1 MAKRST
7 TELAFS
13 AIRIEGG
20 LLAAD
25 FLGRVARFEVT
36 GQAEADYDIPKGLKL
51 RDEIG
56 RYWKIALNLWQD
68 FQAGRQ
74 RTDHDAHSFTSKD
87 FLEPFCRHVLGF
99 TDIQAIGQ
107 VTLAERIF
115 PIGYQAVSGQVPLV
129 FAAHTLGMEQSDA
142 RFGDGHRRR
151 SPFLLAQEYLN
162 AEDLCLWAIV
172 SNGLKLRIL
181 RDNPSL
187 TRPAYI
193 EVDLEA
199 IFNEERYPD
208 FTAFWLLAHAT
219 RFGSHQAASSRNPAD
234 CHLERWRNTSQES
247 GIRARERLRD
257 GVGEALRALG
267 TGFVS
272 HPKNTALREQLDSG
286 ALSAQAYYEQLL
298 RLIYRFIFLATLE
311 DRQDEQRGTPL
322 VFAPNA
328 DEGTQELYLRGYSL
342 NRLREH
348 AAKRRHYDRY
358 SDLWQGLGI
367 AFAGLAKGQPAL
379 GLPALGGLFTA
390 EQCPH
395 LDGAQLEN
403 RYLLQ
408 AVFGLCFFREGAV
421 LTRVNYRDMGSEEL
435 GSVYESLLELVP
447 VVSVSA
453 GVRKFVFVGDEEAA
467 STKGNARKLSGSYY
481 TPDSL
486 VQELIKSALEPVI
499 AQTLQANLQQPV
511 KALLGLTVCD
521 PACGSGHFLLA
532 AARRIAEE
540 VARLNAS
547 EGNPLQS
554 DYRHAL
560 REVVAHC
567 IYGVDKNP
575 MAVELAK
582 TALWLEA
589 YTPDR
594 PLTFLDHHLRCGDAL
609 LGVLDPVI
617 LEKGIPSVAFN
628 ALSGDDKAVVKALK
642 KANSDAL
649 KAIEK
654 SKASTHFMHSLD
666 LEVTAETRSLEALP
680 DDTLDAIAAKR
691 AAFAQVEAHAAQS
704 RARIAAD
711 LFVAAFVLLKTS
723 ANHNLVPTSQDLWL
737 VMNASA
743 PRPGVQAAATQA
755 AHVAQAFHWHLV
767 FPQIFSDGQGANNG
781 FDVLLGNP
789 PWERI
794 KLQEEEFFA
803 TRSPLVAESQHKAE
817 RGQRI
822 ELLKQGMLLHALYPE
837 VEAAQGLMPPN
848 QAEQQLYAEFLS
860 ARRSAEASSL
870 YAHDSGRYPL
880 TGVGDV
886 NTYALF
892 AETFAQ
898 LMSEHGRAGFIVP
911 AGIATDDSTKAYFE
925 DISQHG
931 KLATLL
937 AFENEEFIFPAI
949 HHSTRFCILT
959 LGRVEKAEFVFFAR
973 KPSQVHDPRRRFTL
987 TPDEFRLINPNTRT
1001 CPVFR
1006 SNKDAELTKKLY
1018 RAAPVLI
1025 EEGKVDINP
1034 WHIRFM
1040 AMIHMSSDSEL
1051 FYNEAGTNSL
1061 PLYEAKMIHQFDHRW
1076 ATYQSLPSSAK
1087 GSGEV
1092 DSRDCTDAEKADPH
1106 FVPTPRYWVDA
1117 REVYL
1122 RTADLPKGL
1131 LTALRE
1137 RNNSL
1142 IVLGLAHLLFGNW
1155 LQNASGGSVVH
1166 AIENIYTSWQD
1177 FVVHQPF
1184 ARHIAPTQMGLTGD
1198 NPACLKPLG
1207 QCYLPAQP
1215 LDDIENN
1222 DRSSTAWYT
1231 ADEGAVATYLH
1242 MAARYTRIVEAA
1254 PRLTDEAEALEFAET
1269 CLEQAAPRW
1278 MMGWRDITSAHVL
1291 RTVIAS
1297 VVPRFGIGHTMPL
1310 FFTTQEADA
1319 TAALLGNLSA
1329 VVLDYIARLKVGGT
1343 HLTYGYLKQFP
1354 ILPPNRYIEAD
1365 LAYIVPRVLELTYTT
1380 HDLKPWAEDL
1390 GYDGQPFPWDPDRRA
1405 VLRAELDAY
1414 YAKLYSLTR
1423 DELRYILDPADV
1435 MGDDYPS
1442 ETFRVLKNSEM
1453 RQFGEYRTARLVLRE
1468 FDRMA
1473 LADAAHEP
1481 YLSLLVPPPG
1491 QPSPPQYSPIGI
1503 IRDEDDA
1510 RLAGLVLAIIRQAG
1524 ALSHQ
1529 SLTLALTAAHTS
1541 GTTTVPLEQAEL
1553 DQLAA
1558 YRQSHQAMLL
1568 PARLERTQLMLRF
1581 FEDAEAIR
1589 IEQQGAWIAAAADVP
1604 LPAGVTVEQDT
1615 EEIAGILLR
1624 TARANFERQAADDLD
1639 TASQASS
1646 KQA

>member
-25 FLGRVARFEVT
+25 FLGRVARFEAT
-36 GQAEADYDIPKGLKL
+36 GQTEADYDIPKGLKL

-99 TDIQAIGQ
+99 TDIQVVGQ
-107 VTLAERIF
+107 ITLDERIF
-115 PIGYQAVSGQVPLV
+115 PVGYQAVSGQVPLV
-129 FAAHTLGMEQSDA
+129 FAAHTLGLEQSDV
-142 RFGDGHRRR
+142 RFGDSHRRR

-162 AEDLCLWAIV
+162 AENKCLWAIV

-219 RFGSHQAASSRNPAD
+219 RFGRTTPSPLTGEGRGEGVNPAD

-286 ALSAQAYYEQLL
+286 ALTPQAYYEQLL

-322 VFAPNA
+322 VFAPDA
-328 DEGTQELYLRGYSL
+328 DEAAQERYLSGYSL
-342 NRLREH
+342 NRLRDH

-358 SDLWQGLGI
+358 SDLWHGLGI
-367 AFAGLAKGQPAL
+367 AFSGLAKGQPAL

-408 AVFGLCFFREGAV
+408 AVFGLCFFREGAA
-421 LTRVNYRDMGSEEL
+421 LTRVNYRDMDSEEL

-447 VVSVSA
+447 FISGSA
-453 GVRKFVFVGDEEAA
+453 GNRKFGFIGDEEEA

-499 AQTLQANLQQPV
+499 AQTLQANPQQPV

-609 LGVLDPVI
+609 LGVLDPAI
-617 LEKGIPSVAFN
+617 LENGIPDKAFN
-628 ALSGDDKAVVKALK
+628 ALSGDDKDAVKAIK
-642 KANSDAL
+642 KANKDAL

-654 SKASTHFMHSLD
+654 SKSSMHFMHSLD
-666 LEVTAETRSLEALP
+666 LEITAETRSLEVLP
-680 DDTLDAIAAKR
+680 DDTLEAIAAKR

-711 LFVAAFVLLKTS
+711 LFVAAFVLPKTLD
-723 ANHNLVPTSQDLWL
+723 NQPLVPTSQDLWL
-737 VMNASA
+737 VMNGSA
-743 PRPGVQAAATQA
+743 PRPGVQAAAMQA
-755 AHVAQAFHWHLV
+755 AHVAQAFHWHLA
-767 FPQIFSDGQGANNG
+767 FPQIFSDGQSKKNG

-822 ELLKQGMLLHALYPE
+822 ELLKQGMLLHTLYPE
-837 VEAAQGLMPPN
+837 IEAAQGLMPPN
-848 QAEQQLYAEFLS
+848 QAEQQLYTEFLS

-870 YAHDSGRYPL
+870 YAHDSNRYPL

-892 AETFAQ
+892 SESFFQ
-898 LMSEHGRAGFIVP
+898 LVASRGRAGFIVP
-911 AGIATDDSTKAYFE
+911 TGIATDDSTKAYFE
-925 DISQHG
+925 AISQANR
-931 KLATLL
+931 LVALYS
-937 AFENEEFIFPAI
+937 FENEEFVFPAV
-949 HHSTRFCILT
+949 HHAMKFCLVVI
-959 LGRVEKAEFVFFAR
+959 GGSAAGIDAAQFVHYAR
-973 KPSQVHDPRRRFTL
+973 QVSFLYDAARRFTL
-987 TPDEFRLINPNTRT
+987 TPDEFCLVNPNTRT

-1006 SNKDAELTKKLY
+1006 SQKDAELTKKLY

-1025 EEGKVDINP
+1025 EEGEQEKNL
-1034 WHIRFM
+1034 WGIRFM
-1040 AMIHMSSDSEL
+1040 AMIHMSNDSNL
-1051 FYNEAGTNSL
+1051 FYNEAGANRL

-1076 ATYQSLPSSAK
+1076 ATYQAASSR
-1087 GSGEV
+1087 SGGG
-1092 DSRDCTDAEKADPH
+1092 DDTGSRDCTGAEKANPD
-1106 FVPTPRYWVDA
+1106 FTVTPRYWVDA
-1117 REVYL
+1117 AQVNQRL
-1122 RTADLPKGL
+1122 ADKGW
-1131 LTALRE
+1131 E
-1137 RNNSL
+1137 R
-1142 IVLGLAHLLFGNW
+1142 GW
-1155 LQNASGGSVVH
+1155 L
-1166 AIENIYTSWQD
+1166 
-1177 FVVHQPF
+1177 
-1184 ARHIAPTQMGLTGD
+1184 
-1198 NPACLKPLG
+1198 
-1207 QCYLPAQP
+1207 
-1215 LDDIENN
+1215 
-1222 DRSSTAWYT
+1222 
-1231 ADEGAVATYLH
+1231 
-1242 MAARYTRIVEAA
+1242 
-1254 PRLTDEAEALEFAET
+1254 
-1269 CLEQAAPRW
+1269 
-1278 MMGWRDITSAHVL
+1278 MGWRDITNTTNE
-1291 RTVIAS
+1291 RTVIAA
-1297 VVPRFGIGHTMPL
+1297 VVPKVGTGDTLLLMFPNYEHGKRIAGL
-1310 FFTTQEADA
+1310 LADQCS
-1319 TAALLGNLSA
+1319 L
-1329 VVLDYIARLKVGGT
+1329 VHDYVARQKVGGT
-1343 HLTYGYLKQFP
+1343 HLKYHVKKQLP
-1354 ILPPNRYIEAD
+1354 NLPPDRYTEAD
-1365 LAYIVPRVLELTYTT
+1365 LAFIVPRVLELTYTA

-1390 GYDGQPFPWDPDRRA
+1390 GYDGEPFPWSPERRA
-1405 VLRAELDAY
+1405 LLRAELDAY
-1414 YAKLYSLTR
+1414 YARLYGLTR

-1435 MGDDYPS
+1435 MGEGYPS
-1442 ETFRVLKNSEM
+1442 ETFRVLKNNEM

-1481 YLSLLVPPPG
+1481 YLSLLEPAPG
-1491 QPSPPQYSPIGI
+1491 KLSSPQYSSIGI

-1510 RLAGLVLAIIRQAG
+1510 RMAGLLLAIIRHAG
-1524 ALSHQ
+1524 ALSRQ
-1529 SLTLALTAAHTS
+1529 SLTLTLTAAHTS
-1541 GTTTVPLEQAEL
+1541 GATTVPLTQAEL
-1553 DQLAA
+1553 DQLAV
-1558 YRQSHQAMLL
+1558 YRQSHPSMLL
-1568 PARLERTQLMLRF
+1568 PARFKRMQLMLRF
-1581 FEDAEAIR
+1581 FEDAGAIR
-1589 IEQQGAWIAAAADVP
+1589 IEQQGAWIAAAPDTP
-1604 LPAGVTVEQDT
+1604 LPAGVIVEQDT

-1624 TARANFERQAADDLD
+1624 TARASLERQAADDLD
-1639 TASQASS
+1639 ITSKASS

>member
-25 FLGRVARFEVT
+25 FLGRVARFEAT

-107 VTLAERIF
+107 VVLDERIF
-115 PIGYQAVSGQVPLV
+115 PIGYQAVAGQVPLV
-129 FAAHTLGMEQSDA
+129 FAAHSLGLEQSDA

-162 AEDLCLWAIV
+162 AEDKCLWAIV

-219 RFGSHQAASSRNPAD
+219 RFGSHQATRSGNPAD

-286 ALSAQAYYEQLL
+286 ALTPQAYYEQLL

-322 VFAPNA
+322 VFAPDA
-328 DEGTQELYLRGYSL
+328 DEAAQERYLSGYSL
-342 NRLREH
+342 NRLRDH

-358 SDLWQGLGI
+358 SDLWHGLGI

-408 AVFGLCFFREGAV
+408 AVFGLCFFREGAA

-447 VVSVSA
+447 VVSVS
-453 GVRKFVFVGDEEAA
+453 GGSRKFGFVGDEEKA
-467 STKGNARKLSGSYY
+467 STKGNARKISGSYY

-560 REVVAHC
+560 REVIAHC

-617 LEKGIPSVAFN
+617 LENGIPVKAFN
-628 ALSGDDKAVVKALK
+628 ALSGDDKNVVKALK
-642 KANSDAL
+642 KANADAL

-654 SKASTHFMHSLD
+654 SKSSTHFMHSLD
-666 LEVTAETRSLEALP
+666 LEITAETRSLEVLP
-680 DDTLDAIAAKR
+680 DDTLEAIAAKR

-711 LFVAAFVLLKTS
+711 LFVAAFVLPKTPD
-723 ANHNLVPTSQDLWL
+723 NQPLVPTSQDLWL
-737 VMNASA
+737 VMNGSA
-743 PRPGVQAAATQA
+743 PRPGVQATAMQA
-755 AHVAQAFHWHLV
+755 AHAAQAFHWHLA
-767 FPQIFSDGQGANNG
+767 FPQIFSDEQNEKNG
-781 FDVLLGNP
+781 FNVLLGNP

-822 ELLKQGMLLHALYPE
+822 ELLKQGMLLHTLYPE
-837 VEAAQGLMPPN
+837 IEAAQGLMPPN

-892 AETFAQ
+892 SESFFQ
-898 LMSEHGRAGFIVP
+898 LVASRGRAGFIVP
-911 AGIATDDSTKAYFE
+911 TGIATDDSTKAYFE
-925 DISQHG
+925 AISQANR
-931 KLATLL
+931 LVALYS
-937 AFENEEFIFPAI
+937 FENEEFVFPAV
-949 HHSTRFCILT
+949 HHAMKFCLVVI
-959 LGRVEKAEFVFFAR
+959 GGSAAGIDAAQFVHYAR
-973 KPSQVHDPRRRFTL
+973 QVSFLYDAARRFTL
-987 TPDEFRLINPNTRT
+987 TPDEFCLVNPNTRT

-1006 SNKDAELTKKLY
+1006 SQKDAELTKKLY

-1025 EEGKVDINP
+1025 EEGEQEKNL
-1034 WHIRFM
+1034 WGIRFM
-1040 AMIHMSSDSEL
+1040 AMIHMSNDSNL
-1051 FYNEAGTNSL
+1051 FYNEAGANRL

-1076 ATYQSLPSSAK
+1076 ATYQTVASC
-1087 GSGEV
+1087 SGGDVDEI
-1092 DSRDCTDAEKADPH
+1092 DSRDATDNEKASSD
-1106 FVPTPRYWVDA
+1106 FTITPRYWVDA
-1117 REVYL
+1117 TEVSMRL
-1122 RTADLPKGL
+1122 ADNGKNIGWFLVMRGI
-1131 LTALRE
+1131 TNATNE
-1137 RNNSL
+1137 RS
-1142 IVLGLAHLLFGNW
+1142 F
-1155 LQNASGGSVVH
+1155 
-1166 AIENIYTSWQD
+1166 
-1177 FVVHQPF
+1177 
-1184 ARHIAPTQMGLTGD
+1184 
-1198 NPACLKPLG
+1198 
-1207 QCYLPAQP
+1207 
-1215 LDDIENN
+1215 
-1222 DRSSTAWYT
+1222 
-1231 ADEGAVATYLH
+1231 
-1242 MAARYTRIVEAA
+1242 
-1254 PRLTDEAEALEFAET
+1254 
-1269 CLEQAAPRW
+1269 
-1278 MMGWRDITSAHVL
+1278 IT
-1291 RTVIAS
+1291 S
-1297 VVPRFGIGHTMPL
+1297 VVPLSGVGNSAPVMLTGRGIGARL
-1310 FFTTQEADA
+1310 V
-1319 TAALLGNLSA
+1319 AALQANSA
-1329 VVLDYIARLKVGGT
+1329 SLVVDYVARQKIGGT
-1343 HLTYGYLKQFP
+1343 NLNFFIVKQFP
-1354 ILPPNRYIEAD
+1354 ILPPLQYVEAD
-1365 LAYIVPRVLELTYTT
+1365 LSFIVPRVLELTYTA

-1390 GYDGQPFPWDPDRRA
+1390 GYDGEPFPWSPERRA
-1405 VLRAELDAY
+1405 LLRAELDAY
-1414 YAKLYSLTR
+1414 YARLYGLTR
-1423 DELRYILDPADV
+1423 DELRYILDPAEV
-1435 MGDDYPS
+1435 MGEGYPS
-1442 ETFRVLKNSEM
+1442 ETFRVLKNNEM

-1481 YLSLLVPPPG
+1481 YLSLLEPPPG
-1491 QPSPPQYSPIGI
+1491 QPSSPQYSSIGI

-1524 ALSHQ
+1524 ALSRQ

-1541 GTTTVPLEQAEL
+1541 GTTTVPLIQAEL
-1553 DQLAA
+1553 DQLVA

-1568 PARLERTQLMLRF
+1568 LARFERTQLMLRF
-1581 FEDAEAIR
+1581 FEDAGAIR
-1589 IEQQGAWIAAAADVP
+1589 IEQQGVWLAAAPDKP
-1604 LPAGVTVEQDT
+1604 LPSGVIVEQDT
-1615 EEIAGILLR
+1615 EAIADILLR
-1624 TARANFERQAADDLD
+1624 TARASLERQAADDLD
-1639 TASQASS
+1639 TTLQASS

>member
-25 FLGRVARFEVT
+25 FLGRVARFEAT
-36 GQAEADYDIPKGLKL
+36 GQTEADYDIPKGLKL

-56 RYWKIALNLWQD
+56 RYWKIALNLWQE
-68 FQAGRQ
+68 FNAGRQ
-74 RTDHDAHSFTSKD
+74 RTDHDAHSFTGRD

-107 VTLAERIF
+107 VVLDERIF
-115 PIGYQAVSGQVPLV
+115 PISYQAVAGQVPLV
-129 FAAHTLGMEQSDA
+129 FAAHSLGLEQSDV
-142 RFGDGHRRR
+142 RFGDSHRRR

-162 AEDLCLWAIV
+162 AEDKCLWAIV

-219 RFGSHQAASSRNPAD
+219 RFGRTTPSPLTGEGRGEGENPAD

-272 HPKNTALREQLDSG
+272 HSKNTALREQLDSG

-311 DRQDEQRGTPL
+311 DRQDEQRGMPL
-322 VFAPNA
+322 VFAPDA
-328 DEGTQELYLRGYSL
+328 DEAVQELYLRGYSL

-390 EQCPH
+390 EQCPY

-408 AVFGLCFFREGAV
+408 AVFGLCFFREGAA

-447 VVSVSA
+447 VVSIS
-453 GVRKFVFVGDEEAA
+453 GGSRKFTFIGDEEAA

-499 AQTLQANLQQPV
+499 AQTLQANPQQPV
-511 KALLGLTVCD
+511 KALLALTVCD

-560 REVVAHC
+560 RDVVAHC

-575 MAVELAK
+575 MAIELAK

-609 LGVLDPVI
+609 LGVLDPAI
-617 LEKGIPSVAFN
+617 LGNGIPDKAFN
-628 ALSGDDKAVVKALK
+628 ALSGDDKEVVRALK
-642 KANSDAL
+642 KANREAL
-649 KAIEK
+649 KSIGKVQRQESMTNWQDAV
-654 SKASTHFMHSLD
+654 SP
-666 LEVTAETRSLEALP
+666 TAALEALP
-680 DDTLDAIAAKR
+680 DDTLEAIAAKR
-691 AAFAQVEAHAAQS
+691 AAFALVEAHAAQS

-711 LFVAAFVLLKTS
+711 LFVAAFVLPKTS
-723 ANHNLVPTSQDLWL
+723 ANQSLVPTSQDLWL
-737 VMNASA
+737 VMNGGA
-743 PRPGVQAAATQA
+743 PRPNVQAAATKA
-755 AHVAQAFHWHLV
+755 IVEAQVFHWWHA
-767 FPQIFSDGQGANNG
+767 FPNVKSKGG

-789 PWERI
+789 PWEM
-794 KLQEEEFFA
+794 LQLDPQEYFA
-803 TRSPLVAESQHKAE
+803 SRVPSIANAQH
-817 RGQRI
+817 
-822 ELLKQGMLLHALYPE
+822 M
-837 VEAAQGLMPPN
+837 
-848 QAEQQLYAEFLS
+848 S
-860 ARRSAEASSL
+860 ARDKMIAELENENPTLFNRYWNAVRVTE
-870 YAHDSGRYPL
+870 AIQGFVHESGRFPASGFGRLNLAY
-880 TGVGDV
+880 
-886 NTYALF
+886 LF
-892 AETFAQ
+892 AELFLDAKAP
-898 LMSEHGRAGFIVP
+898 EGRAGFIVP
-911 AGIATDDSTKAYFE
+911 SGIATDSFAQHLFNK
-925 DISQHG
+925 ISDG
-931 KLATLL
+931 CLYSLYDL
-937 AFENEEFIFPAI
+937 ENREAIFPAV
-949 HHSTRFCILT
+949 HRGYKFCLLT
-959 LGRVEKAEFVFFAR
+959 LSSALSAHFVFFAT
-973 KPSQVHDPRRRFTL
+973 QVGHLSDSRRRFAL
-987 TPDEFRLINPNTRT
+987 TADEFNLINPNTRT

-1006 SNKDAELTKKLY
+1006 SNHDADLTKKIY
-1018 RAAPVLI
+1018 RTASVLI
-1025 EEGKVDINP
+1025 EEGETERNP
-1034 WHIRFM
+1034 WGVRFM
-1040 AMIHMSSDSEL
+1040 LMFMMNTDSGL
-1051 FYNEAGTNSL
+1051 FHDAADASYL
-1061 PLYEAKMIHQFDHRW
+1061 PLYEGKMIHQFDHRW
-1076 ATYQSLPSSAK
+1076 ATYQAVPNR
-1087 GSGEV
+1087 SGGDDEAG
-1092 DSRDCTDAEKADPH
+1092 SRDCTETEKTH
-1106 FVPTPRYWVDA
+1106 SNFSVTPRYWVDA
-1117 REVYL
+1117 NEVNQRL
-1122 RTADLPKGL
+1122 ADKDW
-1131 LTALRE
+1131 E
-1137 RNNSL
+1137 RGWL
-1142 IVLGLAHLLFGNW
+1142 I
-1155 LQNASGGSVVH
+1155 
-1166 AIENIYTSWQD
+1166 
-1177 FVVHQPF
+1177 
-1184 ARHIAPTQMGLTGD
+1184 
-1198 NPACLKPLG
+1198 
-1207 QCYLPAQP
+1207 
-1215 LDDIENN
+1215 
-1222 DRSSTAWYT
+1222 
-1231 ADEGAVATYLH
+1231 
-1242 MAARYTRIVEAA
+1242 
-1254 PRLTDEAEALEFAET
+1254 
-1269 CLEQAAPRW
+1269 
-1278 MMGWRDITSAHVL
+1278 GWRDITNATNE

-1297 VVPRFGIGHTMPL
+1297 VVPKAGVGNNLPLMIFGQA
-1310 FFTTQEADA
+1310 TTPESCAV
-1319 TAALLGNLSA
+1319 LLGNLNSLI
-1329 VVLDYIARLKVGGT
+1329 LDFVARHKVGGM
-1343 HLTYGYLKQFP
+1343 HLNFFIFKQ
-1354 ILPPNRYIEAD
+1354 LPVLSPVRYSEVD
-1365 LAYIVPRVLELTYTT
+1365 LAFIVPRVLELTYTT

-1390 GYDGQPFPWDPDRRA
+1390 GYDGEPFPWNPDRRA

-1414 YAKLYSLTR
+1414 YARLYSLTR

-1442 ETFRVLKNSEM
+1442 ETFRVLKNSEI
-1453 RQFGEYRTARLVLRE
+1453 REFGEYRTARLVLRE

-1481 YLSLLVPPPG
+1481 YLSVLVPTPG
-1491 QPSPPQYSPIGI
+1491 QPSSPQYSSIGT

-1524 ALSHQ
+1524 ALSRQ
-1529 SLTLALTAAHTS
+1529 SLTLALTAAHMS
-1541 GTTTVPLEQAEL
+1541 GATTVPLTQAEL

-1568 PARLERTQLMLRF
+1568 PARFERTQLMLRF
-1581 FEDAEAIR
+1581 FEGTGAIR
-1589 IEQQGAWIAAAADVP
+1589 IEQQGAWLAAAAGAP
-1604 LPAGVTVEQDT
+1604 LPAGVIVEQDT

-1624 TARANFERQAADDLD
+1624 TARTSLEQQTADDLG
-1639 TASQASS
+1639 TASQAPS

>member
-25 FLGRVARFEVT
+25 FLGRVARFEAT

-68 FQAGRQ
+68 FHAGRQ

-99 TDIQAIGQ
+99 TDIQAVGQ

-115 PIGYQAVSGQVPLV
+115 PIGYQAVAGQVPLV
-129 FAAHTLGMEQSDA
+129 FAAHSLGLEQSDA

-162 AEDLCLWAIV
+162 ADDKCLWAIV

-193 EVDLEA
+193 EVDLES

-219 RFGSHQAASSRNPAD
+219 RFGSQQAAHSGHPAD

-322 VFAPNA
+322 VFAPDA
-328 DEGTQELYLRGYSL
+328 DEGAQELYLRGYSL

-609 LGVLDPVI
+609 LGVLDPAI
-617 LEKGIPSVAFN
+617 LENGIPDKAFN
-628 ALSGDDKAVVKALK
+628 ALSGDDKGVVKALK
-642 KANSDAL
+642 KANREAL
-649 KAIEK
+649 KSIGKVQRQESMTNWQDAV
-654 SKASTHFMHSLD
+654 SQTA
-666 LEVTAETRSLEALP
+666 LESLP
-680 DDTLDAIAAKR
+680 DDTLEAIAAKR

-711 LFVAAFVLLKTS
+711 LFVAAFVLPKTS
-723 ANHNLVPTSQDLWL
+723 DNQSLVPTSQDLWL
-737 VMNASA
+737 VMNGGA
-743 PRPGVQAAATQA
+743 PRPGVQAAAMQA
-755 AHVAQAFHWHLV
+755 AHTAQAFHWQLV
-767 FPQIFSDGQGANNG
+767 FPQIFSDGQSEKNG

-803 TRSPLVAESQHKAE
+803 TRSPLVAESQHKSE

-822 ELLKQGMLLHALYPE
+822 ELLKQGILLHTLYPE

-848 QAEQQLYAEFLS
+848 QAEQQLFADFIS

-898 LMSEHGRAGFIVP
+898 LMSEQGRAGFIAP
-911 AGIATDDSTKAYFE
+911 IGIATDDSTKAYFE
-925 DISQHG
+925 AISQHG

-973 KPSQVHDPRRRFTL
+973 KPAQVHDPRRRFTL
-987 TPDEFRLINPNTRT
+987 TPEEFHLINPNTRT

-1025 EEGKVDINP
+1025 EEGAQEKNP
-1034 WHIRFM
+1034 WGIRFTRLFD
-1040 AMIHMSSDSEL
+1040 MSNDSDL
-1051 FYNEAGTNSL
+1051 FHNEADENRL
-1061 PLYEAKMIHQFDHRW
+1061 PLCEGKMIHQFDHRW
-1076 ATYQSLPSSAK
+1076 ATYLRSSS
-1087 GSGEV
+1087 GSEDVGDVEV
-1092 DSRDCTDAEKADPH
+1092 DSRDCTDDEKNNPD
-1106 FVPTPRYWVDA
+1106 FVPSPRYWVDA
-1117 REVYL
+1117 TEV
-1122 RTADLPKGL
+1122 
-1131 LTALRE
+1131 
-1137 RNNSL
+1137 N
-1142 IVLGLAHLLFGNW
+1142 
-1155 LQNASGGSVVH
+1155 Q
-1166 AIENIYTSWQD
+1166 
-1177 FVVHQPF
+1177 
-1184 ARHIAPTQMGLTGD
+1184 
-1198 NPACLKPLG
+1198 
-1207 QCYLPAQP
+1207 
-1215 LDDIENN
+1215 
-1222 DRSSTAWYT
+1222 
-1231 ADEGAVATYLH
+1231 
-1242 MAARYTRIVEAA
+1242 
-1254 PRLTDEAEALEFAET
+1254 RLTDKGWERGWL
-1269 CLEQAAPRW
+1269 
-1278 MMGWRDITSAHVL
+1278 MGWRDITSSHVL

-1297 VVPRFGIGHTMPL
+1297 VVPRIATGDTLLLMFPSPEHGKRLAGL
-1310 FFTTQEADA
+1310 LADQCSLVHDY
-1319 TAALLGNLSA
+1319 AA
-1329 VVLDYIARLKVGGT
+1329 RQKVGGT
-1343 HLTYGYLKQFP
+1343 HLKYHTKKQLP
-1354 ILPPNRYIEAD
+1354 NLPPDRYTEAD

-1380 HDLKPWAEDL
+1380 HDLKSWAEDL
-1390 GYDGQPFPWDPDRRA
+1390 GYDGEPFPWDPDRRA

-1442 ETFRVLKNSEM
+1442 ETFRVLKNSEI
-1453 RQFGEYRTARLVLRE
+1453 REFGEYRTARLVLRE

-1473 LADAAHEP
+1473 LADVAHEP
-1481 YLSLLVPPPG
+1481 YLSLLIPPPG
-1491 QPSPPQYSPIGI
+1491 QLSPPQYSPIGI
-1503 IRDEDDA
+1503 IRDDDDA

-1524 ALSHQ
+1524 ALSRQ
-1529 SLTLALTAAHTS
+1529 SLTQALTAAHTS
-1541 GTTTVPLEQAEL
+1541 GATTVPLVQAEL

-1568 PARLERTQLMLRF
+1568 SARLERMQLMLRF
-1581 FEDAEAIR
+1581 FEDAGAIR
-1589 IEQQGAWIAAAADVP
+1589 IEQQGAWIAVAPYAP
-1604 LPAGVTVEQDT
+1604 LPAGVIVEQGT

-1624 TARANFERQAADDLD
+1624 TARASLERQTADDLG
-1639 TASQASS
+1639 TASQLST
-1646 KQA
+1646 KRV

>member
-25 FLGRVARFEVT
+25 FLGHVARFEAT

-56 RYWKIALNLWQD
+56 RYWKIALNLWQE
-68 FQAGRQ
+68 FNLGRQ

-99 TDIQAIGQ
+99 TDIHAIGQ
-107 VTLAERIF
+107 VVLDERIF
-115 PIGYQAVSGQVPLV
+115 PIGYQALAGQVPLV
-129 FAAHTLGMEQSDA
+129 FAAHALGMEQSDA

-162 AEDLCLWAIV
+162 ADEKCLWAIV

-199 IFNEERYPD
+199 IFTEERYPD

-219 RFGSHQAASSRNPAD
+219 RFGSHQATSSRNPAD

-267 TGFVS
+267 TGFIS

-322 VFAPNA
+322 VFAPEA
-328 DEGTQELYLRGYSL
+328 DEAAQERYLRGYSL

-348 AAKRRHYDRY
+348 AAKRRHHDRY

-367 AFAGLAKGQPAL
+367 AFTGLAQGQPAL
-379 GLPALGGLFTA
+379 GLPALGGLFAT

-408 AVFGLCFFREGAV
+408 AVFGLCFFREDAA
-421 LTRVNYRDMGSEEL
+421 LTRVNYRDMDSEEL

-447 VVSVSA
+447 FISGSA
-453 GVRKFVFVGDEEAA
+453 GNRKFGFIGDDEAA

-499 AQTLQANLQQPV
+499 EQTLQANPQQPV

-560 REVVAHC
+560 RDVVAHC

-609 LGVLDPVI
+609 LGVLDPAI
-617 LEKGIPSVAFN
+617 LENGIPDKAFN
-628 ALSGDDKAVVKALK
+628 ALSGDDKEVVKALK
-642 KANSDAL
+642 KANREAL
-649 KAIEK
+649 KSIGKVQRQESMTNWQDAV
-654 SKASTHFMHSLD
+654 SQTAA
-666 LEVTAETRSLEALP
+666 LESLP
-680 DDTLDAIAAKR
+680 DDTLEAIAVKR

-711 LFVAAFVLLKTS
+711 LFVAAFVLPKTS
-723 ANHNLVPTSQDLWL
+723 ANLSIIPTSQDLWL
-737 VMNASA
+737 VMNNSA
-743 PRPGVQAAATQA
+743 PRPGVHVAATEA

-822 ELLKQGMLLHALYPE
+822 ELLKQGMLLHTLYPE

-870 YAHDSGRYPL
+870 YAHDSNRYPL

-898 LMSEHGRAGFIVP
+898 LMSEQGRAGFIVP
-911 AGIATDDSTKAYFE
+911 TGIATDDSTKAYFE
-925 DISQHG
+925 AISQHG

-987 TPDEFRLINPNTRT
+987 TPEEFNLINPNTRT

-1025 EEGKVDINP
+1025 EEGILEKNP
-1034 WHIRFM
+1034 WDIRFVRLFD
-1040 AMIHMSSDSEL
+1040 MSNDSTL
-1051 FYNEAGTNSL
+1051 FYNEVDANRL
-1061 PLYEAKMIHQFDHRW
+1061 PLYEGKMIHQFDHRW
-1076 ATYQSLPSSAK
+1076 ATYLPSSSGA
-1087 GSGEV
+1087 GGEGEV
-1092 DSRDCTDAEKADPH
+1092 DSRDCTEDEKANPN
-1106 FVPTPRYWVDA
+1106 FTVTPRYWVDA
-1117 REVYL
+1117 TEVNQRL
-1122 RTADLPKGL
+1122 VDKGW
-1131 LTALRE
+1131 E
-1137 RNNSL
+1137 R
-1142 IVLGLAHLLFGNW
+1142 GW
-1155 LQNASGGSVVH
+1155 L
-1166 AIENIYTSWQD
+1166 
-1177 FVVHQPF
+1177 
-1184 ARHIAPTQMGLTGD
+1184 
-1198 NPACLKPLG
+1198 
-1207 QCYLPAQP
+1207 
-1215 LDDIENN
+1215 
-1222 DRSSTAWYT
+1222 
-1231 ADEGAVATYLH
+1231 
-1242 MAARYTRIVEAA
+1242 
-1254 PRLTDEAEALEFAET
+1254 
-1269 CLEQAAPRW
+1269 
-1278 MMGWRDITSAHVL
+1278 MGWRDITSAHVL

-1297 VVPRFGIGHTMPL
+1297 VVPRVGVGHTMPL
-1310 FFTTQEADA
+1310 MFTTQE
-1319 TAALLGNLSA
+1319 TSISAALFGNLESL
-1329 VVLDYIARLKVGGT
+1329 VLDYIARVKVGGT

-1354 ILPPNRYIEAD
+1354 ILPPDRYIESDIAF
-1365 LAYIVPRVLELTYTT
+1365 IVPRVLELTYTA

-1390 GYDGQPFPWDPDRRA
+1390 GCIGEPFPWNPVRRA

-1442 ETFRVLKNSEM
+1442 ETFRVLKNSEI
-1453 RQFGEYRTARLVLRE
+1453 REFGEYRTARLVLRE

-1473 LADAAHEP
+1473 LADAAHKP
-1481 YLSLLVPPPG
+1481 YLSLLDPLPG
-1491 QPSPPQYSPIGI
+1491 QRSSPQYSPIGI

-1524 ALSHQ
+1524 ALSRQ
-1529 SLTLALTAAHTS
+1529 SLTLALTVAYTS
-1541 GTTTVPLEQAEL
+1541 GATTVPLAQAEL

-1568 PARLERTQLMLRF
+1568 PARLERMQLMLRF
-1581 FEDAEAIR
+1581 FEDVGAIR
-1589 IEQQGAWIAAAADVP
+1589 IEQQGAWIAVAPNVP
-1604 LPAGVTVEQDT
+1604 LPAGVIVEQGT

-1624 TARANFERQAADDLD
+1624 TARASLERQTADDLG
-1639 TASQASS
+1639 TASQLSTKRA
-1646 KQA
+1646 

>member
-25 FLGRVARFEVT
+25 FLGRVARFEAT
-36 GQAEADYDIPKGLKL
+36 GQAEVDYDIPKGLKL

-107 VTLAERIF
+107 VTLDERIF
-115 PIGYQAVSGQVPLV
+115 PIGYQAVAGQVPLV

-162 AEDLCLWAIV
+162 AENNCLWAIV

-193 EVDLEA
+193 EVDLES

-219 RFGSHQAASSRNPAD
+219 RFGGHQATSSRNPAD

-286 ALSAQAYYEQLL
+286 ALPAQAYYEQLL

-322 VFAPNA
+322 VFAPDA
-328 DEGTQELYLRGYSL
+328 DEAVQELYLRGYSL
-342 NRLREH
+342 NHLREH

-358 SDLWQGLGI
+358 SDLWQSLGI

-379 GLPALGGLFTA
+379 GLPALGGLFTI

-408 AVFGLCFFREGAV
+408 AVFGLCFFREGAA
-421 LTRVNYRDMGSEEL
+421 LTRVNYRDMDSEEL

-447 VVSVSA
+447 FISGSA
-453 GVRKFVFVGDEEAA
+453 SNRKFGFIGDEEAA

-499 AQTLQANLQQPV
+499 VQTLQANPQQPV

-540 VARLNAS
+540 VARLNAR

-609 LGVLDPVI
+609 LGVLDPAI
-617 LEKGIPSVAFN
+617 LENGIPDKAFN
-628 ALSGDDKAVVKALK
+628 ALSGDDKEVVKALK
-642 KANSDAL
+642 KANREAL
-649 KAIEK
+649 KSIGKVQRQESMTNWQDAV
-654 SKASTHFMHSLD
+654 SQTA
-666 LEVTAETRSLEALP
+666 LESLP
-680 DDTLDAIAAKR
+680 DDTLEAIAAKR
-691 AAFAQVEAHAAQS
+691 AAFAQVEAHTAQS

-711 LFVAAFVLLKTS
+711 LFVAAFVLPKTP
-723 ANHNLVPTSQDLWL
+723 ANQSFVPTSQDLWL
-737 VMNASA
+737 VMNGSAS
-743 PRPGVQAAATQA
+743 RPGVQVAATQA
-755 AHVAQAFHWHLV
+755 AHAAQAFHWQLA
-767 FPQIFSDGQGANNG
+767 FPQIFSDGQSEKNG

-803 TRSPLVAESQHKAE
+803 TRSPLVAEAQHKAE

-822 ELLKQGMLLHALYPE
+822 ELLKQGMLLHTLYPE

-870 YAHDSGRYPL
+870 YAHDSSRYPL

-911 AGIATDDSTKAYFE
+911 TGIATDDSTKAYFE
-925 DISQHG
+925 AVSQNG
-931 KLATLL
+931 RLATLL

-959 LGRVEKAEFVFFAR
+959 LGQVEKAEFVFFAR
-973 KPSQVHDPRRRFTL
+973 KPSQVHDPRRRFIL

-1025 EEGKVDINP
+1025 EEGDQEKNP
-1034 WHIRFM
+1034 WGIRLM
-1040 AMIHMSSDSEL
+1040 AMVHMSNDSNL
-1051 FYNEAGTNSL
+1051 FYNEADANHL
-1061 PLYEAKMIHQFDHRW
+1061 PLYEGKMIHQFDHRW
-1076 ATYQSLPSSAK
+1076 ATYLPSA
-1087 GSGEV
+1087 SGRGAGIGDEV
-1092 DSRDCTDAEKADPH
+1092 DSRDCTEDEKINPD
-1106 FVPTPRYWVDA
+1106 FTVTPRYWMDTA
-1117 REVYL
+1117 EVNQRL
-1122 RTADLPKGL
+1122 ADKGWERGWL
-1131 LTALRE
+1131 L
-1137 RNNSL
+1137 
-1142 IVLGLAHLLFGNW
+1142 
-1155 LQNASGGSVVH
+1155 
-1166 AIENIYTSWQD
+1166 
-1177 FVVHQPF
+1177 
-1184 ARHIAPTQMGLTGD
+1184 
-1198 NPACLKPLG
+1198 
-1207 QCYLPAQP
+1207 
-1215 LDDIENN
+1215 
-1222 DRSSTAWYT
+1222 
-1231 ADEGAVATYLH
+1231 
-1242 MAARYTRIVEAA
+1242 
-1254 PRLTDEAEALEFAET
+1254 
-1269 CLEQAAPRW
+1269 
-1278 MMGWRDITSAHVL
+1278 GWRDITSAHVL
-1291 RTVIAS
+1291 RTTIVS
-1297 VVPRFGIGHTMPL
+1297 VVARAAVGNNMPIML
-1310 FFTTQEADA
+1310 FAETVTARHL
-1319 TAALLGNLSA
+1319 AALLGNLNA
-1329 VVLDYIARLKVGGT
+1329 LIFDFVARHKVGGN
-1343 HLTYGYLKQFP
+1343 HLNFFIFKQ
-1354 ILPPNRYIEAD
+1354 LPVISPALYTETD
-1365 LAYIVPRVLELTYTT
+1365 LAYIVPRVLELTYTA
-1380 HDLKPWAEDL
+1380 HDLKSWAEDL
-1390 GYDGQPFPWDPDRRA
+1390 GYDGEPFPWNPDRRS
-1405 VLRAELDAY
+1405 VLRAELDVY

-1423 DELRYILDPADV
+1423 EELRYILDPADV

-1481 YLSLLVPPPG
+1481 YLSLLEPPPG
-1491 QPSPPQYSPIGI
+1491 QPSSPQYSSIGI

-1524 ALSHQ
+1524 ALSRQ

-1541 GTTTVPLEQAEL
+1541 GATTVPLAQAEL

-1581 FEDAEAIR
+1581 FEDAGAIR
-1589 IEQQGAWIAAAADVP
+1589 IEQQGAWIATAPDVP
-1604 LPAGVTVEQDT
+1604 LPAGVIVEQGT

-1624 TARANFERQAADDLD
+1624 TARASFERQTADDLG
-1639 TASQASS
+1639 TASQLSTKRA
-1646 KQA
+1646 

>member
-25 FLGRVARFEVT
+25 FLGRVARFEAT

-99 TDIQAIGQ
+99 TDIQAVRQ

-115 PIGYQAVSGQVPLV
+115 PIGYQAVAGQVPLV
-129 FAAHTLGMEQSDA
+129 FAAHTLGLEQSDA

-193 EVDLEA
+193 EVDLES

-219 RFGSHQAASSRNPAD
+219 RFGSHQATGNGQPAD

-286 ALSAQAYYEQLL
+286 ALTAQAYYEQLL

-322 VFAPNA
+322 VFAPDA
-328 DEGTQELYLRGYSL
+328 DEGAQELYLRGYSL

-408 AVFGLCFFREGAV
+408 AVFGLCFFREGAA

-447 VVSVSA
+447 VVSVS
-453 GVRKFVFVGDEEAA
+453 GGNRRFGFVGDESNLPSTSGRGAGGEG

-499 AQTLQANLQQPV
+499 AQTLQTNPQQPV
-511 KALLGLTVCD
+511 KALLALTVCD

-547 EGNPLQS
+547 EGNPLQG

-609 LGVLDPVI
+609 LGVLDPAI
-617 LEKGIPSVAFN
+617 LENGIPDKAFN
-628 ALSGDDKAVVKALK
+628 ALSGDDKEVVKVLK
-642 KANSDAL
+642 KANREAL
-649 KAIEK
+649 KSIVKVQRQE
-654 SKASTHFMHSLD
+654 SMTNWLD
-666 LEVTAETRSLEALP
+666 AVSPTAALEALP

-691 AAFAQVEAHAAQS
+691 AAFAQVEVHAAQS

-711 LFVAAFVLLKTS
+711 LFVAAFVLPKTL
-723 ANHNLVPTSQDLWL
+723 ANQSFVPTSQDLWL
-737 VMNASA
+737 VMNGSA

-755 AHVAQAFHWHLV
+755 AHDAQAFHWELA
-767 FPQIFSDGQGANNG
+767 FPHIFSPRPQAGEGVGERASG

-803 TRSPLVAESQHKAE
+803 TRSPLVAEAQHKAE

-822 ELLKQGMLLHALYPE
+822 ELLKQGMLLHTLYPE
-837 VEAAQGLMPPN
+837 LEAAQGLMPPN

-898 LMSEHGRAGFIVP
+898 LMSEYGRAGFIVP
-911 AGIATDDSTKAYFE
+911 TGIATDDSTKAYFE
-925 DISQHG
+925 AVSQNGHLASLYDIENRE
-931 KLATLL
+931 KL
-937 AFENEEFIFPAI
+937 FPAVD
-949 HHSTRFCILT
+949 SRMKFCLLT
-959 LGRVEKAEFVFFAR
+959 LGAVPAAEFVCFATQV
-973 KPSQVHDPRRRFTL
+973 SQLADSRRRFAL

-1006 SNKDAELTKKLY
+1006 SNKDAELTKK
-1018 RAAPVLI
+1018 
-1025 EEGKVDINP
+1025 
-1034 WHIRFM
+1034 
-1040 AMIHMSSDSEL
+1040 
-1051 FYNEAGTNSL
+1051 
-1061 PLYEAKMIHQFDHRW
+1061 
-1076 ATYQSLPSSAK
+1076 
-1087 GSGEV
+1087 
-1092 DSRDCTDAEKADPH
+1092 
-1106 FVPTPRYWVDA
+1106 
-1117 REVYL
+1117 
-1122 RTADLPKGL
+1122 
-1131 LTALRE
+1131 
-1137 RNNSL
+1137 
-1142 IVLGLAHLLFGNW
+1142 
-1155 LQNASGGSVVH
+1155 
-1166 AIENIYTSWQD
+1166 IYTSVPVLTREAQD
-1177 FVVHQPF
+1177 GKTEENLWGV
-1184 ARHIAPTQMGLTGD
+1184 R
-1198 NPACLKPLG
+1198 LG
-1207 QCYLPAQP
+1207 MMF
-1215 LDDIENN
+1215 
-1222 DRSSTAWYT
+1222 
-1231 ADEGAVATYLH
+1231 H
-1242 MAARYTRIVEAA
+1242 MANDSHLFYPQPGPGLI
-1254 PRLTDEAEALEFAET
+1254 
-1269 CLEQAAPRW
+1269 
-1278 MMGWRDITSAHVL
+1278 
-1291 RTVIAS
+1291 
-1297 VVPRFGIGHTMPL
+1297 PL
-1310 FFTTQEADA
+1310 
-1319 TAALLGNLSA
+1319 
-1329 VVLDYIARLKVGGT
+1329 Y
-1343 HLTYGYLKQFP
+1343 
-1354 ILPPNRYIEAD
+1354 
-1365 LAYIVPRVLELTYTT
+1365 
-1380 HDLKPWAEDL
+1380 
-1390 GYDGQPFPWDPDRRA
+1390 
-1405 VLRAELDAY
+1405 
-1414 YAKLYSLTR
+1414 
-1423 DELRYILDPADV
+1423 
-1435 MGDDYPS
+1435 
-1442 ETFRVLKNSEM
+1442 
-1453 RQFGEYRTARLVLRE
+1453 
-1468 FDRMA
+1468 
-1473 LADAAHEP
+1473 
-1481 YLSLLVPPPG
+1481 
-1491 QPSPPQYSPIGI
+1491 
-1503 IRDEDDA
+1503 
-1510 RLAGLVLAIIRQAG
+1510 
-1524 ALSHQ
+1524 
-1529 SLTLALTAAHTS
+1529 
-1541 GTTTVPLEQAEL
+1541 
-1553 DQLAA
+1553 
-1558 YRQSHQAMLL
+1558 
-1568 PARLERTQLMLRF
+1568 
-1581 FEDAEAIR
+1581 
-1589 IEQQGAWIAAAADVP
+1589 
-1604 LPAGVTVEQDT
+1604 
-1615 EEIAGILLR
+1615 
-1624 TARANFERQAADDLD
+1624 
-1639 TASQASS
+1639 
-1646 KQA
+1646 